1 MYLSPITEEAE
12 KVLNAQ
18 FRRLSV
24 SITPDVQQPQR
35 LEGVLVLP
43 PGSRFP
49 PLHVQLSVLGHLV
62 NIPEAVAGRR
72 IARFTFTQLCDE
84 ALGAA
89 DYIHLAETFR
99 TVFITGVPI
108 LNLDSRNE
116 VRMHLNFVYR
126 VLINIHAKV
135 FI

>member
-24 SITPDVQQPQR
+24 SVTPDVQQTQR
-35 LEGVLVLP
+35 LEGVLALP

-99 TVFITGVPI
+99 TVFITGVPT

-116 VRMHLNFVYR
+116 VRTHVKLCC
-126 VLINIHAKV
+126 
-135 FI
+135 

>member
-1 MYLSPITEEAE
+1 MYLSPITEEAQ
-12 KVLNAQ
+12 KVLNSQ

-24 SITPDVQQPQR
+24 SMTPDVQQPQR
-35 LEGVLVLP
+35 QDAVLP

-72 IARFTFTQLCDE
+72 IAKFTFTQLCDE

-89 DYIHLAETFR
+89 DYIHMAETFR
-99 TVFITGVPI
+99 TVFVTGVPI
-108 LNLDSRNE
+108 MNLDSRNE
-116 VRMHLNFVYR
+116 VLCMH
-126 VLINIHAKV
+126 IE
-135 FI
+135 

>member
-12 KVLNAQ
+12 KLLNAQ

-35 LEGVLVLP
+35 LDGVVVLP

-49 PLHVQLSVLGHLV
+49 PLHIQLSVLGHLV

-72 IARFTFTQLCDE
+72 IARFTFKELCDE

-116 VRMHLNFVYR
+116 VRTHV
-126 VLINIHAKV
+126 K
-135 FI
+135 